1 MKNRIGII
9 ILFAVQALAIPFAL
23 FAGLIFLFLI
33 VGFAEMDWTQIEIII
48 QTFVA
53 LIATL
58 IGVSYIGTYIFS
70 LIKTLDNKK
79 VSFISWLPILHG
91 VVALI
96 SLVIWNYVNQLY
108 K

>member
-1 MKNRIGII
+1 MKNKIGII
-9 ILFAVQALAIPFAL
+9 ILFVVQALAIPFAL

-33 VGFAEMDWTQIEIII
+33 VSFVEMDWTQIEIII
-48 QTFVA
+48 QTLVA

-70 LIKTLDNKK
+70 LIKTIDNKR
-79 VSFISWLPILHG
+79 VSFISFLPILHG
-91 VVALI
+91 AVALI